1 MQPFQR
7 YVRAVAYGRRMPA
20 PVIDDDLVSRLIAS
34 QFPQYSS
41 LPVRKVV
48 PGGNDNRTFRLGDDL
63 AVRLPSAEGY
73 VASVAKE
80 QRWLPELA
88 PRLPVPIPVTVGA
101 GVPGEGYPWPWT
113 INRWLD
119 GETLITHHHTDR
131 DGLARDLAAVIRAL
145 HTVDAG
151 GGPVAG
157 AHSFYRG
164 AAPAFYD
171 AETLEA
177 IQALSGSIDVDAA
190 LAVWRTALESRWAGE
205 PVWFHGDIAH
215 GNLLMRDGRLA
226 ALIDFGTSG
235 VGDPACDLV
244 IAWTYFEPDER
255 RLLRDEVGLDAATWQ
270 RARGWAL
277 WKALITEAGD
287 PGSAMPVI
295 TAVLDDAVV

>member
-1 MQPFQR
+1 MTT
-7 YVRAVAYGRRMPA
+7 VD
-20 PVIDDDLVSRLIAS
+20 IDDDLVRRLVDA
-34 QFPQYSS
+34 QFPQYAG
-41 LPVRKVV
+41 LGVRRVE
-48 PGGNDNRTFRLGDDL
+48 PGGNDNRTFRLGDEL
-63 AVRLPSAEGY
+63 GVRLPSAEGY

-80 QRWLPELA
+80 QRWLAQLA
-88 PRLPVPIPVTVGA
+88 PRLPVPIPEPVGA

-119 GETLITHHHTDR
+119 GETLITHRHTDR

-145 HTVDAG
+145 HAIDATN
-151 GGPVAG
+151 GPAAG

-164 AAPAFYD
+164 APPAYYD
-171 AETLEA
+171 AETIAALEA
-177 IQALSGSIDVDAA
+177 LGDRVDVAAA
-190 LAVWRTALESRWAGE
+190 LAIWRRALESQWDAP

-244 IAWTYFEPDER
+244 IAWTYFEGDER
-255 RLLRDEVGLDAATWQ
+255 RLLRDEVGLDDETWH

-277 WKALITEAGD
+277 WKALTTEAAA
-287 PGSAMPVI
+287 PGASTPVLAAI
-295 TAVLDDAVV
+295 LDDPVV